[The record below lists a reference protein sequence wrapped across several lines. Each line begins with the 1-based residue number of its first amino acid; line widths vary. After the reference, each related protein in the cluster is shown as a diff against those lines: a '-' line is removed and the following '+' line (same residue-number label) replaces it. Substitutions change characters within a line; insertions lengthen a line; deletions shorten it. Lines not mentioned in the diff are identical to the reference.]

1 MTKPNGPREQL
12 KDLVIKQ
19 KKTQLPIA
27 PLNAE
32 LNDLHERI
40 RSLDGQLSEIVIQ
53 VIVQDSPEDGSEA
66 PAIPPSIYQE
76 MDGIDQWF
84 GRTSKDQYSQISF
97 YQTYY
102 NQLVNTVR
110 LLEEIHAEE

>member
-1 MTKPNGPREQL
+1 MRKPNGPREQL

-19 KKTQLPIA
+19 KKAQLPIA
-27 PLNAE
+27 PLAAN
-32 LNDLHERI
+32 LKDLHERI

-53 VIVQDSPEDGSEA
+53 FIVQDSPEDGSAA
-66 PAIPPSIYQE
+66 PEIPPSIYQE

-84 GRTSKDQYSQISF
+84 GRSSNDQNTQILF

-110 LLEEIHAEE
+110 LLEEIHTEE